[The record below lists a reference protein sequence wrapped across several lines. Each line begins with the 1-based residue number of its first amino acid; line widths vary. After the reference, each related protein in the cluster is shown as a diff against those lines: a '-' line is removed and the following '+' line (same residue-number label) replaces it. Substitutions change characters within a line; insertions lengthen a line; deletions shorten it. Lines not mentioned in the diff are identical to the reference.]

1 MTEPD
6 EPLRIS
12 SRPTPLAK
20 PGGAGA
26 AAPLRPVHQSPETG
40 HPPVP
45 HVPPDPGGPTMPA
58 GRVLGI
64 LVFGLL
70 LASLLNADAVVR
82 KAKGEG
88 SPEWRITV
96 AESVQSVSDALF
108 LNEPRKAIDAA
119 LGKNQNTSNRS
130 AAEIAADRGIPVTE
144 DGGSTD
150 TTSGESTATTVPPD
164 TPPTLRAPTAEKP
177 LRLWVGGDSLSETLS
192 ASVKSVFEPTGI
204 FDITTDPRVSTGL
217 TRPDY
222 FNWPEHFANDV
233 LPVDPTTKEEPPGFP
248 EVMIVVFGANDSQN
262 IEKDGEILERLTPEW
277 LDEYRSRVAAT
288 MDLLRHKDDERIVL
302 WVGQPIMGPGSKVKG
317 MDQLDHI
324 YWEEA
329 AKRPWVVYFDSWP
342 FFSDADGN
350 YADQLPSADGT
361 VSGMRQPDNVHFS
374 TPGGNRLSWAMLER
388 LGELIDLSAWKGE
401 PDPSQ
406 APPDD
411 VEEREVVP
419 PTAPGGDA

>member
-192 ASVKSVFEPTGI
+192 ASVKSVE
-204 FDITTDPRVSTGL
+204 
-217 TRPDY
+217 
-222 FNWPEHFANDV
+222 
-233 LPVDPTTKEEPPGFP
+233 TKP
-248 EVMIVVFGANDSQN
+248 
-262 IEKDGEILERLTPEW
+262 
-277 LDEYRSRVAAT
+277 
-288 MDLLRHKDDERIVL
+288 
-302 WVGQPIMGPGSKVKG
+302 SK
-317 MDQLDHI
+317 
-324 YWEEA
+324 
-329 AKRPWVVYFDSWP
+329 S
-342 FFSDADGN
+342 
-350 YADQLPSADGT
+350 
-361 VSGMRQPDNVHFS
+361 
-374 TPGGNRLSWAMLER
+374 
-388 LGELIDLSAWKGE
+388 
-401 PDPSQ
+401 
-406 APPDD
+406 
-411 VEEREVVP
+411 
-419 PTAPGGDA
+419 